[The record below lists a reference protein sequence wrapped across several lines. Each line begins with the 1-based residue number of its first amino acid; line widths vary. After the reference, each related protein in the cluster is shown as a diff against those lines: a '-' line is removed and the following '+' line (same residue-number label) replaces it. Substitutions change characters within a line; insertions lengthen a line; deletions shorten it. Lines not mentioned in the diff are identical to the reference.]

1 MPARTIAAAL
11 ALLLVTSGLATAQD
25 DAGNSFFDAEI
36 LPFGDTSV
44 TAELLTDIFGPDL
57 YLGALDDSFSVIA
70 EDDDSSPFG
79 DGFAPA
85 LYMVPVNPGGEI
97 AFDITGLED
106 PPFSGTHVEFGE
118 FEVFVNIYEF
128 IDDQF
133 NFIDSTFYDDF
144 IEEEQ
149 IINFSDSNPSW
160 DGAYYDI
167 EVNNAF
173 PNDVDFFRFS
183 GLTPGES
190 FTAETLEVPGGFI
203 DTVLGWYDE
212 NGDLI
217 DSADDGGQ
225 FNYSKL
231 TGVVPANGEVVLA
244 VSGFGDIDFFEGT
257 HPYMGPYELTITTGA
272 AGVPG
277 DYDGDL
283 DVDSD
288 DYTVW
293 ANAYGTTGSELDE
306 DGNFDG
312 VVDAADYTIWRDAF
326 DSQPAAVPEPAS
338 ALLAAMALLAIR
350 PRFLRGKA

>member
-1 MPARTIAAAL
+1 MTVRTTAAAL
-11 ALLLVTSGLATAQD
+11 ALLIAASGLASAQD
-25 DAGNSFFDAEI
+25 DAGNTFFDAEI

-44 TAELLTDIFGPDL
+44 TAELLIDFYVPDL
-57 YLGALDDSFSVIA
+57 YLAALDESFNVID

-79 DGFAPA
+79 DGLAPA
-85 LYMVPVNPGGEI
+85 IYMAPVNPGGAI
-97 AFDITGLED
+97 SFDITGYED
-106 PPFSGTHVEFGE
+106 SPFSGTHTEFGE
-118 FEVFVNIYEF
+118 FEVFVNLY
-128 IDDQF
+128 DDQF
-133 NFIDSTFYDDF
+133 NFIDSRYYSDF
-144 IEEEQ
+144 IEEAQ
-149 IINFSDSNPSW
+149 IINFSDSDPSW
-160 DGAYYDI
+160 DGAYHDI
-167 EVNNAF
+167 EVNNAI

-183 GLTPGES
+183 GLAPGES

-217 DSADDGGQ
+217 DSADEGGE

-244 VSGFGDIDFFEGT
+244 VSGFGDIDFFEGL

-283 DVDSD
+283 DIDAD
-288 DYTVW
+288 DYTAW
-293 ANAYGTTGSELDE
+293 SNAYGTTGSELAE

-312 VVDAADYTIWRDAF
+312 VVDGADYTIWRDAF
-326 DSQPAAVPEPAS
+326 DSQPTAVPEPAS
-338 ALLAAMALLAIR
+338 LLAAVLALAPVSAGR
-350 PRFLRGKA
+350 KRSR